1 MNKIKETSMLRIAES
16 LIKELMRAD
25 KKELLAFMLL
35 TEDNILGM
43 IEADDI
49 TCFNELNGCPNI
61 YERLNNEILFLGA
74 YFDRQELEVFLAG
87 QKMQNWL
94 NAFYGLNKEKQEAI
108 YGAILILCDF
118 INYKNVEAYLE
129 ESAKRD
135 IEVNDLLNLLFEC
148 YAR

>member
-1 MNKIKETSMLRIAES
+1 MNKIKETSTLRIAES

-25 KKELLAFMLL
+25 KKELLAFVLL

-43 IEADDI
+43 IEADDN
-49 TCFNELNGCPNI
+49 TCFDELNGCPNI

-94 NAFYGLNKEKQEAI
+94 NAFYDLNKEKQEAI

-118 INYKNVEAYLE
+118 IRLQECGGIFRGVGK
-129 ESAKRD
+129 KRYRG
-135 IEVNDLLNLLFEC
+135 ERF
-148 YAR
+148 AQFAF